1 MTLNEAYWN
10 FSNAAKLSND
20 LEHYCIEKK
29 LDKAYEIIYKRTEK
43 IISVIQELNKMEGY
57 TNE

>member
-1 MTLNEAYWN
+1 MTLNDAYWN

-20 LEHYCIEKK
+20 LEYYCIEKK
-29 LDKAYEIIYKRTEK
+29 LDKAYESIYNRTDK
-43 IISVIQELNKMEGY
+43 IISVIQELNKMEDY